1 MRYLREVE
9 AQLMAVEKRLDTRS
23 CLLQGD
29 HMGGLCGKPEGKK
42 VRESFLK
49 GDPLYV
55 CVTQSACQ
63 SACRLPRA

>member
-1 MRYLREVE
+1 MG
-9 AQLMAVEKRLDTRS
+9 AQSMESKSASIGLDTRS

>member
-1 MRYLREVE
+1 MRYLYAGGGSPVDG
-9 AQLMAVEKRLDTRS
+9 VEKRLDTRS

-55 CVTQSACQ
+55 CVTQSAC
-63 SACRLPRA
+63 RLPRA

>member
-1 MRYLREVE
+1 
-9 AQLMAVEKRLDTRS
+9 
-23 CLLQGD
+23 
-29 HMGGLCGKPEGKK
+29 MGGLCGKPEGKK